1 MWELLSNPLA
11 GPQLHCGRG
20 DFLKQGSL
28 LPRNAKALMKTR
40 AFDLRSQDY
49 KRDPYP
55 TLARLVAEGPV
66 LKIKYPIIGSVW
78 TATSYEAVNELL
90 RDRQTFVR
98 DPRTAGLK
106 KGAKLPWWIPRSMRA
121 MAETMI
127 NRDEPDHRRLRG
139 LVEQAFLRSSIQQL
153 RPRFE
158 SIATEMIDVLEHQ
171 QRRTGQPVDL
181 VAGLARPFPLAVIC
195 ELLGLPQADRPLF
208 VKHAEAFAGNTSW
221 YGIFKLFRY
230 AKRLMAYIRERIE
243 IAKATPLPGMIS
255 ELIAAEQQ
263 GDRLT
268 EDEMVTMILLLLL
281 AGHLTTVHLIGAG
294 VYTLLDHP
302 PQKQMLLADWSLAGS
317 AIDEILRFV
326 SPVQMTKLLLP
337 ARDLQWH
344 GQTVKRGERMIA
356 YLAAANVD
364 PRQFEDPERFD
375 ILRQPNPHVA
385 FGAGTHICLGLKL
398 AVAEAEIALRQLF
411 TRFPNMELGI
421 PREQVRWSRP
431 LGTRGLESMPVR
443 LRAPSN

>member
-1 MWELLSNPLA
+1 M
-11 GPQLHCGRG
+11 
-20 DFLKQGSL
+20 
-28 LPRNAKALMKTR
+28 MTR

-49 KRDPYP
+49 KRNPFP
-55 TLARLVAEGPV
+55 TLARLVAEGPI
-66 LKIKYPIIGSVW
+66 LKIKYPLIGSIW

-106 KGAKLPWWIPRSMRA
+106 KGSNLPWWLPRSMRP
-121 MAETMI
+121 MATTMI

-139 LVEQAFLRSSIQQL
+139 LVEQAFLRSSVQQL

-158 SIATEMIDVLEHQ
+158 AIAAEMIDGLEVQ

-221 YGIFKLFRY
+221 YGLFKMLRY
-230 AKRLMAYIRERIE
+230 SKRLMVYIRERIE
-243 IAKATPLPGMIS
+243 IAKAMPQPGMIS
-255 ELIAAEQQ
+255 ELVAAEQQ

-294 VYTLLDHP
+294 VYSLLEHP
-302 PQKQMLLADWSLAGS
+302 PQKQMLLADWSLAGL
-317 AIDEILRFV
+317 AIDEVLRYV
-326 SPVQMTKLLLP
+326 SPVQMTKLLMPVRHL
-337 ARDLQWH
+337 RWQ
-344 GQTVKRGERMIA
+344 GQALKRGERMIA
-356 YLAAANVD
+356 CLAAANVD
-364 PRQFEDPERFD
+364 PRQFADPERFD

-398 AVAEAEIALRQLF
+398 AVAEAEIALQQLF
-411 TRFPNMELGI
+411 SRFPNLELGI
-421 PREQVRWSRP
+421 PREQVRWSRS
-431 LGTRGLESMPVR
+431 LGTRGLESLPVK
-443 LRAPSN
+443 LC